1 MCLLTMAGDIS
12 KCRAAAAKLADST
25 TLANTAIPMKRSK
38 CEPFVANPGLK
49 SVPLVLQRPRPFCP
63 GASCLELLVRN
74 PSDYAAA
81 LIAALRG
88 LHDVMA
94 ITPGYS
100 PQQPRNCS
108 VTSRRCGRARC
119 SAT

>member
-1 MCLLTMAGDIS
+1 MAGDIA

-25 TLANTAIPMKRSK
+25 TLAKTAIPTKRSK
-38 CEPFVANPGLK
+38 REPLKANPGLTQ
-49 SVPLVLQRPRPFCP
+49 VPLVLPLGRAFIRPR
-63 GASCLELLVRN
+63 AAVSHLLVRN
-74 PSDYAAA
+74 LRGYAAA
-81 LIAALRG
+81 LIAALRR

-94 ITPGYS
+94 ITADYS